1 VRTGPLTVDL
11 HFPYHP
17 HVTVAHNLHDE
28 ALDRAFAELADYEA
42 AFPVTAFGLYEH
54 REDGYWVEHQ
64 SFPLGSLRPVPGERR
79 DLR

>member
-1 VRTGPLTVDL
+1 
-11 HFPYHP
+11 
-17 HVTVAHNLHDE
+17 
-28 ALDRAFAELADYEA
+28 
-42 AFPVTAFGLYEH
+42 VTAFGLYEH